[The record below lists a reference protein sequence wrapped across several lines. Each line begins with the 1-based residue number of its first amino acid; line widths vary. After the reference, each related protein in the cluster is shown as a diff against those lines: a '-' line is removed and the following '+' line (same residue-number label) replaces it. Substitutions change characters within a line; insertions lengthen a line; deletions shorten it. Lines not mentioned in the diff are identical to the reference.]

1 MSRVVLDT
9 NSLIQS
15 LPVRSVYNL
24 AWKSFL
30 DGTNILCVTN
40 EILAEYEEIIERLA
54 GEDVAKLTL
63 DLIVSNPYTQF
74 FVPHYQF
81 NLITSDP
88 DDNKFVDCAI
98 VANAKFIV
106 TEDHHFDILKQYD
119 FPKVDVIRLDDFLQ
133 SLL

>member
-15 LPVRSVYNL
+15 LPVRSVYNR

-74 FVPHYQF
+74 FGAHDQF
-81 NLITSDP
+81 NLITWDP

>member
-15 LPVRSVYNL
+15 LPVRSVYNR

-74 FVPHYQF
+74 VVPDYQL

-88 DDNKFVDCAI
+88 DDNEFADCDI
-98 VANAKFIV
+98 VANARFIV